1 MAAKKKARKATTSK
15 KAAKKLKKAS
25 PARAAA
31 VKKRPAAKKRPAKA
45 PPKASTKP
53 APAKGPKVGDR
64 APDFTLPTDGTGSV
78 TLSALRGKP
87 VVLYFYPRD
96 DTPGCT
102 MEACGFND
110 NLPNFSSVNAE
121 IVGISKDNEASHA
134 RFRDKYGL
142 KFRLAADTE
151 TKVAKAYGVWVEK
164 SLYGRKYMG
173 MDRAT
178 YLIDKDGVI
187 RNVWRSVKVAG
198 HVDDVLKAVQAL

>member
-1 MAAKKKARKATTSK
+1 MMAAKNRKKMKKKSAAGPARRKVAARKAAGK
-15 KAAKKLKKAS
+15 KGPAK
-25 PARAAA
+25 
-31 VKKRPAAKKRPAKA
+31 KA
-45 PPKASTKP
+45 PPRP
-53 APAKGPKVGDR
+53 LPIKGPKIGDS
-64 APDFTLPTDGTGSV
+64 APDFTLPTDGTGTI
-78 TLSALRGKP
+78 TLSALRGRP

-110 NLPNFSSVNAE
+110 NLPNFSGLNAE
-121 IVGISKDNEASHA
+121 IIGISKDNEASHA
-134 RFRDKYGL
+134 RFRAKFGL

-178 YLIDKDGVI
+178 YLIDGSGTI
-187 RNVWRSVKVAG
+187 RGVWRSVKVPG
-198 HVDDVLKAVQAL
+198 HVDAVLEAARAL

>member
-1 MAAKKKARKATTSK
+1 MAAKKRAKK
-15 KAAKKLKKAS
+15 KAAKRSSARPKKAQ
-25 PARAAA
+25 RRKAA
-31 VKKRPAAKKRPAKA
+31 RPAAAKKA
-45 PPKASTKP
+45 PSKT
-53 APAKGPKVGDR
+53 APVKGPKVGDR
-64 APDFTLPTDGTGSV
+64 APDFTLPTDGTGTL
-78 TLSALRGKP
+78 TLSALRGRP

-110 NLPNFSSVNAE
+110 NLPNFSGIKAE
-121 IVGISKDNEASHA
+121 IVGISKDSEASHA
-134 RFRDKYGL
+134 KFRQKYGL

-178 YLIDKDGVI
+178 YLIDKNGIV
-187 RNVWRSVKVAG
+187 RGVWRSVKVPG
-198 HVDDVLKAVQAL
+198 HVDAVLKATQEL